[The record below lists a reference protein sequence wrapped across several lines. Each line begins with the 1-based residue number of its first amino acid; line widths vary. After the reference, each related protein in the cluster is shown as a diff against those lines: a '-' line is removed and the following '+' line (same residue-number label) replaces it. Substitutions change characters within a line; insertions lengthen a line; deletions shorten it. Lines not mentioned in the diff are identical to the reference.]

1 MYNIHSC
8 QKVINRVRCKMYLH
22 CHPCGKMH
30 LHCHSCASLSR
41 ATLVYLCITVRD
53 RYNDYANSTPCGK
66 IAFVGKYLSK
76 WNEIVTYSRSIPC
89 RRDLLISSMSLISVM
104 ICIFVIWQSY
114 PTIHT
119 DELSSSRRQS
129 MLMQYECYQVF
140 IWQGNQAIVAIALVI
155 RTYMTVFG
163 NLVYGMLSN
172 WNDKKWVIVS
182 LAKEAFK
189 TGIMESSHLLNDP
202 ALT

>member
-1 MYNIHSC
+1 MCVYSNFQRIEWHSYS
-8 QKVINRVRCKMYLH
+8 QMYLH
-22 CHPCGKMH
+22 CHPC
-30 LHCHSCASLSR
+30 ASFSR
-41 ATLVYLCITVRD
+41 ATLVYLCITVWD

-89 RRDLLISSMSLISVM
+89 RRDLLISFMSLISVM

-119 DELSSSRRQS
+119 DELSSSRCQS

-140 IWQGNQAIVAIALVI
+140 IWQGNPAHRCHSPRHMYLYDRTWKPGIWKAIELKWQKMSHCFLAISKLPKHA
-155 RTYMTVFG
+155 
-163 NLVYGMLSN
+163 
-172 WNDKKWVIVS
+172 
-182 LAKEAFK
+182 
-189 TGIMESSHLLNDP
+189 
-202 ALT
+202 